1 MIWLQIPAAE
11 FRSLD
16 PNMKRSGCWRA
27 LIPCIPRYL
36 KKLDW
41 LEIFFP
47 TMTVGGEDEAEHV
60 HKSGRKAATD
70 GKNIMG
76 RHNSCAHY
84 IVKCLKVMLL

>member
-1 MIWLQIPAAE
+1 MLEGTHPMHSQIP
-11 FRSLD
+11 
-16 PNMKRSGCWRA
+16 
-27 LIPCIPRYL
+27 
-36 KKLDW
+36 KKKVRLARN
-41 LEIFFP
+41 FFP